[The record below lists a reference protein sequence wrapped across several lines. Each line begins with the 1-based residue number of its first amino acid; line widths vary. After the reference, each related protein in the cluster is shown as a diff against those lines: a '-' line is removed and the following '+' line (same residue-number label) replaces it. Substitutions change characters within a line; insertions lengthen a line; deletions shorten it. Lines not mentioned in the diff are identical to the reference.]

1 MMNVVKKGVYLF
13 GVLLTL
19 GACSSDDS
27 TGGTQPQT
35 FEIEIEATDATHS
48 IDDFSGFTYEVY
60 NQNTAKVIQGKL
72 DTQGK
77 AKVELEVGNYN
88 FKVEQEAVG
97 FGSKGNVSL
106 NKAQVVEIPVEL
118 SKQTLEGLVI
128 SELFTAGEGAED
140 EYGEYV
146 ELADQYVVIAN
157 NSKQV
162 KYLDGISY
170 AITNHWN
177 KFPYNDIIAAALQE
191 NAVYA
196 DVVYTFPGTGKDY
209 PIQPG
214 QEIVLARSAK
224 DFSEGGTNKMAA
236 NLSGA
241 NFEIVMP
248 NNDTDNPQVPNMIVN
263 GTTHTDLLGYGVGY
277 APAFLFKQEG
287 NLTDFLNQQAQ
298 VVESMFGPKTIFK
311 ISTDLIIDGVETG
324 QVDQVKYKSLTNTV
338 DRGFITVTDTGTR
351 EVYVR
356 KTTTVEGSKKVY
368 ADSDNSTADFEI
380 RVGQRNFPAK

>member
-1 MMNVVKKGVYLF
+1 MINVVKKGAYLL
-13 GVLLTL
+13 GVLLAL
-19 GACSSDDS
+19 GSCSSDDS
-27 TGGTQPQT
+27 TGGTEVQT
-35 FEIEIEATDATHS
+35 FQIEIEAKDATSS
-48 IDDFSGFTYEVY
+48 IRDFSDFTYEVY
-60 NQNTAKVIQGKL
+60 NQNTSKVLEGKL
-72 DTQGK
+72 SSDGK
-77 AKVELEVGNYN
+77 AKVALEVGNYN
-88 FKVEQEAVG
+88 FKVEQLTVG
-97 FGSKGNVSL
+97 FGSKLNVAI

-118 SKQTLEGLVI
+118 IKQTLEGLVI

-157 NSKQV
+157 NSNQV

-191 NAVYA
+191 QAVYA
-196 DVVYTFPGTGKDY
+196 DVVYTFPGNGQDY

-248 NNDTDNPQVPNMIVN
+248 TNDTDNPKVPNMIVN

-287 NLTDFLNQQAQ
+287 NLTDFLNKNAQ
-298 VVESMFGPKTIFK
+298 VVESMFGTKTIFK
-311 ISTDLIIDGVETG
+311 IATDLIIDGVETG

-338 DRGFITVTDTGTR
+338 DRGFIAVTDTGTR

-356 KTTTVEGSKKVY
+356 KTNTNEGNKKVY
-368 ADSDNSTADFEI
+368 VDTNNSTADFQI
-380 RVGQRNFPAK
+380 RVGQRNFPAN

>member
-1 MMNVVKKGVYLF
+1 MINVVKKRAYLL
-13 GVLLTL
+13 GVLLAL
-19 GACSSDDS
+19 GSCSSDDS
-27 TGGTQPQT
+27 TGGTEVQT
-35 FEIEIEATDATHS
+35 FQIEIEAKDATSS
-48 IDDFSGFTYEVY
+48 IRDFSDFTYEVY
-60 NQNTAKVIQGKL
+60 NQNTSKVLEGKL
-72 DTQGK
+72 SPDGK
-77 AKVELEVGNYN
+77 AKVALEVGNYN
-88 FKVEQEAVG
+88 FKVEQLTVG
-97 FGSKGNVSL
+97 FGSKLNVAI

-118 SKQTLEGLVI
+118 IKQTLEGLVI

-157 NSKQV
+157 NSNQV

-196 DVVYTFPGTGKDY
+196 DVVYTFPGNGQDY

-248 NNDTDNPQVPNMIVN
+248 TNDTDNPKVPNMIVN

-287 NLTDFLNQQAQ
+287 NLTDFLNKNSQ
-298 VVESMFGPKTIFK
+298 VVESMFGTKTIFK
-311 ISTDLIIDGVETG
+311 IGTDLIIDGVETG

-338 DRGFITVTDTGTR
+338 DRGFIAVTDTGTR

-356 KTTTVEGSKKVY
+356 KTSTNEGNKKVY
-368 ADSDNSTADFEI
+368 VDTNNSTADFQI
-380 RVGQRNFPAK
+380 RVGQRNFPAN

>member
-1 MMNVVKKGVYLF
+1 MIDFLKNGA
-13 GVLLTL
+13 LLLMVILTF

-27 TGGTQPQT
+27 GGDKGPQT
-35 FEIEIEATDATHS
+35 FQIELKATDPSNS
-48 IDDFSGFTYEVY
+48 ITDFSGFTYEIY
-60 NQNTAKVIQGKL
+60 NQNTSKKTTGILDKSGKTNL
-72 DTQGK
+72 P
-77 AKVELEVGNYN
+77 LEVGNYD
-88 FKVEQEAVG
+88 FKVEQVEVG
-97 FGSKGNVSL
+97 FGSKLNVSIQA
-106 NKAQVVEIPVEL
+106 NQVIEISIERIKP
-118 SKQTLEGLVI
+118 TLEGLVI

-140 EYGEYV
+140 EFGEYV
-146 ELADQYVVIAN
+146 ELADQYVVIYN
-157 NSKQV
+157 NSNQV

-177 KFPYNDIIAAALQE
+177 KFPYNEKIEKALQE
-191 NAVYA
+191 SSVFA
-196 DVVYTFPGTGKDY
+196 DLVYTFPGKGQDY

-224 DFSEGGTNKMAA
+224 DFSEGGTNKNAA

-248 NNDTDNPQVPNMIVN
+248 SNDTDNPSVPNMLIN
-263 GTTHTDLLGYGVGY
+263 GTTHVDLLGYGVGY

-287 NLTDFLNQQAQ
+287 DLTEFLTKNSE
-298 VVESMFGPKTIFK
+298 VVESMFGNKTIFK
-311 ISTDLIIDGVETG
+311 IPADLIIDGVETG
-324 QVDQVKYKSLTNTV
+324 QIGQVKYKSLLNGI

-356 KTTTVEGSKKVY
+356 KTKANQNDKKVY
-368 ADSDNSTADFEI
+368 LDTNNSTEDFQI